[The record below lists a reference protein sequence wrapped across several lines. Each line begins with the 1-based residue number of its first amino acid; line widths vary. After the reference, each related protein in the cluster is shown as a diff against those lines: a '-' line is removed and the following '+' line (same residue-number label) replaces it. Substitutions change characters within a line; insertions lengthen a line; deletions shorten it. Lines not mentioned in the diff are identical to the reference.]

1 MPDNPLHSDRKLEHL
16 RINLEQDVQ
25 FHEVTNGFERY
36 RFVHQALPDIALE
49 SIDLSQNVFGKI
61 LHAPMLVS
69 SMTGGVEEA
78 RRINRNL
85 AFGAQAAGIAM
96 GLGSQRAAI
105 EDESFAGTYQVR
117 DLAPDI
123 LLFANLGAIQLNY
136 RYGIEQCR
144 RAVDMIQADALILH
158 LNPMQEALQANG
170 NTNWAGLLAKIETVV
185 KQIGVPVV
193 VKEVGFGI
201 SEETARQLES
211 IGVAAIDVAGGGG
224 TSWAAV
230 ESRRAP
236 NERIRALAEKFWDW
250 GIPVAESLIRT
261 ARGAPHTP
269 VFASGG
275 IRDGIEVA
283 KAIALGATLAGL
295 ASPML
300 KLANVSGDAVA
311 DGISVLRDQL
321 RIAMFGIGAKNLD
334 ALRGTRFLEK
344 FG

>member
-144 RAVDMIQADALILH
+144 RAVDMIEADALFLH
-158 LNPMQEALQANG
+158 LNPVQEAVQEGGDTDFSA
-170 NTNWAGLLAKIETVV
+170 LASKIAEVCRRLE
-185 KQIGVPVV
+185 VPVV
-193 VKEVGFGI
+193 AKEVGWGI
-201 SEETARQLES
+201 SERAACPTRAFGLVAMNSCQLWPVSRPQSHRVRKMRQPRGERRLGEVP
-211 IGVAAIDVAGGGG
+211 GADQLPWLVPERQPGLVTFGFMAATI
-224 TSWAAV
+224 AA
-230 ESRRAP
+230 
-236 NERIRALAEKFWDW
+236 LTFLY
-250 GIPVAESLIRT
+250 G
-261 ARGAPHTP
+261 
-269 VFASGG
+269 
-275 IRDGIEVA
+275 
-283 KAIALGATLAGL
+283 LGATLLTHFL
-295 ASPML
+295 AERLRANPAISRAL
-300 KLANVSGDAVA
+300 QKLAGAFLI
-311 DGISVLRDQL
+311 G
-321 RIAMFGIGAKNLD
+321 FGIKLIA
-334 ALRGTRFLEK
+334 TR
-344 FG
+344 